1 MINKMQK
8 ITMPSTTF
16 IIIILFVA
24 CSISIVS
31 ALSFGAVTIP
41 FNDILNA
48 LFPSL
53 SDHSVDPI
61 ISQIVVELRL
71 PRILLAFLSG
81 AGLAVAG
88 ATLQLV
94 TRNPLADPYLF
105 GISAGASFGAVLV
118 LTALTGLSILWLPVG
133 AFVGGL
139 VAVFMVLFIAGQH
152 TYQQVER
159 MLLAGVASSFMFS
172 AATSAILYQSD
183 PQAATAIL
191 FWTLGSFSQAEWQNL
206 LAPAIIIGVSVII
219 FFAYSKQ
226 VLAISSGDENATTL
240 GVNVST
246 VRLLMLILSSLIC
259 AVIVANAGG
268 IAFVGLL
275 IPHIVRL
282 TLGQRQL
289 NNYFIIA
296 LMGATFMI
304 LIDLVARTLIQNQEI
319 PLGIITSAIGS
330 VFFLFIL
337 KQRRQY

>member
-1 MINKMQK
+1 MSKTIA
-8 ITMPSTTF
+8 IIF
-16 IIIILFVA
+16 ILSLACIMSMVA
-24 CSISIVS
+24 G
-31 ALSFGAVTIP
+31 LSFGAISIS
-41 FNDILNA
+41 FSDIINA
-48 LFPSL
+48 LVPGL
-53 SDHSVDPI
+53 SDQQVDPI
-61 ISQIVVELRL
+61 ISKIVVELRL
-71 PRILLAFLSG
+71 PRILLALLSG

-94 TRNPLADPYLF
+94 TRNPLADPFLF
-105 GISAGASFGAVLV
+105 GISAGASFGAVTV
-118 LTALTGLSILWLPVG
+118 LTVLTSISIMWLPLG
-133 AFVGGL
+133 AFIGGL
-139 VAVFMVLFIAGQH
+139 LAVFMVLYIAGNH
-152 TYQQVER
+152 TYQQIER
-159 MLLAGVASSFMFS
+159 MLLAGVACSFMFS

-183 PQAATAIL
+183 PQAAASIL
-191 FWTLGSFSQAEWQNL
+191 FWTLGSFSQAEWGNL
-206 LAPAIIIGVSVII
+206 WAPTIIIIISVII
-219 FFAYSKQ
+219 FFGFSKQ
-226 VLAISSGDENATTL
+226 VLAISSGDENAATL
-240 GVNVST
+240 GVNVSI

-282 TLGQRQL
+282 TLGQKQL

-304 LIDLVARTLIQNQEI
+304 LIDLAARTMITNQEI

>member
-1 MINKMQK
+1 MSKTIV
-8 ITMPSTTF
+8 IV
-16 IIIILFVA
+16 FVLLIA
-24 CSISIVS
+24 CIMSVI
-31 ALSFGAVTIP
+31 AGLSFGAITIS
-41 FNDILNA
+41 FSDVVIA
-48 LFPSL
+48 LVPAL
-53 SDHSVDPI
+53 SSREIDPI
-61 ISQIVVELRL
+61 ISQIIVELRL
-71 PRILLAFLSG
+71 PRILLALLAG

-94 TRNPLADPYLF
+94 TRNPLADPFLF
-105 GISAGASFGAVLV
+105 GISAGASFGAVTV
-118 LTALTGLSILWLPVG
+118 LTALASVSIVWLPVG

-139 VAVFMVLFIAGQH
+139 IAVFMVLFIAGRQP
-152 TYQQVER
+152 YQQIER
-159 MLLAGVASSFMFS
+159 MLLAGVACSFMFS

-183 PQAATAIL
+183 PQAAASIL
-191 FWTLGSFSQAEWQNL
+191 FWTLGSFSQAQWDNL
-206 LAPAIIIGVSVII
+206 WAPAVIIGVSVIV

-240 GVNVST
+240 GVNVSV
-246 VRLLMLILSSLIC
+246 VRLLMLVLSSLIC

-304 LIDLVARTLIQNQEI
+304 LIDLAARTMIPNQEV

>member
-1 MINKMQK
+1 MTRTIV
-8 ITMPSTTF
+8 IV
-16 IIIILFVA
+16 IVLFVA
-24 CSISIVS
+24 CLASMVA

-41 FNDILNA
+41 FNDIISVLLPA
-48 LFPSL
+48 I
-53 SDHSVDPI
+53 SDSPVDPI
-61 ISQIVVELRL
+61 ITQIVVELRL
-71 PRILLAFLSG
+71 PRILLALLAG

-94 TRNPLADPYLF
+94 TRNPLADPFLF

-139 VAVFMVLFIAGQH
+139 VAVFMVLFIAGRN
-152 TYQQVER
+152 TYQQIER

-191 FWTLGSFSQAEWQNL
+191 FWTLGSFSQAQWENL
-206 LAPAIIIGVSVII
+206 WAPAIIIGVSVVM

-240 GVNVST
+240 GVHVSI

-289 NNYFIIA
+289 NNYLIIA

-304 LIDLVARTLIQNQEI
+304 LIDLAARTMIENQEI

-330 VFFLFIL
+330 VFFLLIL

>member
-1 MINKMQK
+1 MSKTIA
-8 ITMPSTTF
+8 IIF
-16 IIIILFVA
+16 ILTLACAMSMVA
-24 CSISIVS
+24 
-31 ALSFGAVTIP
+31 ALSFGAISIS
-41 FNDILNA
+41 FSDIISA
-48 LFPSL
+48 LMPGL
-53 SDHSVDPI
+53 SDHQVDPI
-61 ISQIVVELRL
+61 ISKIVVELRL
-71 PRILLAFLSG
+71 PRILLALLSG

-94 TRNPLADPYLF
+94 TRNPLADPFLF
-105 GISAGASFGAVLV
+105 GISAGASFGAVTV
-118 LTALTGLSILWLPVG
+118 LTVLTSISIMWLPLG
-133 AFVGGL
+133 AFIGGL
-139 VAVFMVLFIAGQH
+139 LAVFMVLYIAGNH
-152 TYQQVER
+152 TYQQIER
-159 MLLAGVASSFMFS
+159 MLLAGVACSFMFS

-183 PQAATAIL
+183 PQAAASIL
-191 FWTLGSFSQAEWQNL
+191 FWTLGSFSQAEWENL
-206 LAPAIIIGVSVII
+206 WAPTIVIVISVII
-219 FFAYSKQ
+219 FFGYSKQ
-226 VLAISSGDENATTL
+226 VLAISSGDENAATL
-240 GVNVST
+240 GVNVSV

-304 LIDLVARTLIQNQEI
+304 LIDLAARTMIPNQEV

>member
-1 MINKMQK
+1 MSM
-8 ITMPSTTF
+8 
-16 IIIILFVA
+16 VA
-24 CSISIVS
+24 
-31 ALSFGAVTIP
+31 ALSFGAISIS
-41 FNDILNA
+41 FSDIISA
-48 LFPSL
+48 LMPGL
-53 SDHSVDPI
+53 SDHQVDPI
-61 ISQIVVELRL
+61 ISKIVVELRL
-71 PRILLAFLSG
+71 PRILLALLSG

-94 TRNPLADPYLF
+94 TRNPLADPFLF
-105 GISAGASFGAVLV
+105 GISAGASFGAVTV
-118 LTALTGLSILWLPVG
+118 LTVLTSISIMWLPLG
-133 AFVGGL
+133 AFIGGL
-139 VAVFMVLFIAGQH
+139 LAVFMVLYIAGNH
-152 TYQQVER
+152 TYQQIER
-159 MLLAGVASSFMFS
+159 MLLAGVACSFMFS

-183 PQAATAIL
+183 PQAAASIL
-191 FWTLGSFSQAEWQNL
+191 FWTLGSFSQAEWENL
-206 LAPAIIIGVSVII
+206 WAPTIVIVISVII
-219 FFAYSKQ
+219 FFGYSKQ
-226 VLAISSGDENATTL
+226 VLAISSGDENAATL
-240 GVNVST
+240 GVNVSV

-304 LIDLVARTLIQNQEI
+304 LIDLAARTMIPNQEV